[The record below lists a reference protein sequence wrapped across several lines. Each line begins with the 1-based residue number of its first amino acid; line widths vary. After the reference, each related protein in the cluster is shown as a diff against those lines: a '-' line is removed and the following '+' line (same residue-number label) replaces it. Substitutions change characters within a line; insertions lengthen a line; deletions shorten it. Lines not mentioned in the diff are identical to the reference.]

1 MNGKEIGLEISKMI
15 NNFNCTEDVCDMLSV
30 LLNEHRTLQQRFCG
44 KFVMNYI
51 RKMALNYKNEIYDDR
66 NECAVKCCNVMWEA
80 LKAEYPDYFMDDSQV
95 SFISI

>member
-15 NNFNCTEDVCDMLSV
+15 NNFNCTEDVCDMLNV

-44 KFVMNYI
+44 KFVINYI
-51 RKMALNYKNEIYDDR
+51 RKMALMYKNEIYDDR

-80 LKAEYPDYFMDDSQV
+80 LKAEYPDYFKDDSQV
-95 SFISI
+95 SFITI

>member
-1 MNGKEIGLEISKMI
+1 
-15 NNFNCTEDVCDMLSV
+15 MLSV